1 MDQPQTSPLELT
13 VDIVTAYL
21 SKNPLAADQVPSLLA
36 SVHAALSG
44 AGVEP
49 VEPEEVVQKPSPA
62 AVRKSVTDSGLKSF
76 VDGKTYKSLKRH
88 LSRHGFTPESYRE
101 TFGLKS
107 DYPMVAPAYSRA
119 RSEMAKA
126 TGLGGK
132 GRQGAQ
138 VTRSSRGETAGG

>member
-1 MDQPQTSPLELT
+1 MDQQHSSPIDLT

-21 SKNPLAADQVPSLLA
+21 SKNPIAADQVPALIA
-36 SVHAALSG
+36 SVHSALSG

-49 VEPEEVVQKPSPA
+49 VEPEEVVQKPSA
-62 AVRKSVTDSGLKSF
+62 SQVRKSLTDDGLISF

-101 TFGLKS
+101 TFGLRS

-126 TGLGGK
+126 IGLGAK
-132 GRQGAQ
+132 GRQGAPSKQ
-138 VTRSSRGETAGG
+138 KPRAVKANG

>member
-1 MDQPQTSPLELT
+1 MDQQHSSLIDLT

-21 SKNPLAADQVPSLLA
+21 SKNQIAADQVPALIA
-36 SVHAALSG
+36 SVHSALSG

-49 VEPEEVVQKPSPA
+49 VEPEEVVEKPSA
-62 AVRKSVTDSGLKSF
+62 SQVRKSLGDDGLISF

-126 TGLGGK
+126 IGLGAK
-132 GRQGAQ
+132 GRQGAPGN
-138 VTRSSRGETAGG
+138 RKPRGVKASG